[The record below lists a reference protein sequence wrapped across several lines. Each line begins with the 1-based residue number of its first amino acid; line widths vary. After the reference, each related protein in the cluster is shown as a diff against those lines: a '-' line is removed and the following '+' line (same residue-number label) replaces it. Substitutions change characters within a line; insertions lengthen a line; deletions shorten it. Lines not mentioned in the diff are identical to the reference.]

1 MKWTEI
7 SVQTSNEAVEA
18 VSNILETAGSKGVKI
33 EDAEDFKKLRA
44 GKFGEILDLADIPHV
59 ESGAAVTGYYPDSVD
74 VEKLIPK
81 IKQQVEGLTEFNL
94 NPVPAK
100 VLQKPLEETE
110 WQTAWKKYYHP
121 VRITRYLTVV
131 PDWETYQKTAD
142 EEKVLKLDPG
152 MAFGTGT
159 HPTTKLCLQAL
170 EMYIR
175 GGEELIDVGTGSGVL
190 SIAASKMGVANI
202 KAFDLDQVAVDSA
215 LENLK
220 LNPDVKNIEIK
231 PNNLLKGIQAQADI
245 IVANILAE
253 IIEPLVP
260 QAKACLKPGG
270 IFITSGIIKEKLPLI
285 LADLRKADFEIEE
298 VLQMKDWRAV
308 VAKKSTELTSTKN

>member
-7 SVQTSNEAVEA
+7 IVQTSNEAVEA
-18 VSNILETAGSKGVKI
+18 VTNILETAGSKGVKI
-33 EDAEDFKKLRA
+33 EDAEDYKKLRA
-44 GKFGEILDLADIPHV
+44 GRFGEILNLADIPHI
-59 ESGAAVTGYYPDSVD
+59 ESGASVTGYYPESIKVEDLLPQIKHQVD
-74 VEKLIPK
+74 QLKEF
-81 IKQQVEGLTEFNL
+81 GLD
-94 NPVPAK
+94 PAPAN

-142 EEKVLKLDPG
+142 EEKILKLDPG

-159 HPTTKLCLQAL
+159 HPTTQLCLQAL
-170 EMYIR
+170 EMYLR

-190 SIAASKMGVANI
+190 SIAASKMGAEKI

-215 LENLK
+215 VENLK

-231 PNNLLKGIQAQADI
+231 PNDLLEGIQAQADVV
-245 IVANILAE
+245 VANILAE

-260 QAKACLKPGG
+260 QAKRCLKPGG
-270 IFITSGIIKEKLPLI
+270 LFITSGIIKDKLNLI
-285 LADLRKADFEIEE
+285 LDDLQKDNFEIIE
-298 VLQMKDWRAV
+298 VLQMKDWRAI
-308 VAKKSTELTSTKN
+308 VAKKPAEDQ

>member
-7 SVQTSNEAVEA
+7 IVQTSNEAVEA
-18 VSNILETAGSKGVKI
+18 VTNILETAGSKGVKI
-33 EDAEDFKKLRA
+33 EDDEDYKKLRA
-44 GKFGEILDLADIPHV
+44 GRFGEILNLADIPHIK
-59 ESGAAVTGYYPDSVD
+59 SGASVTGYYPESIKVD
-74 VEKLIPK
+74 DLLPQIKHQVDQLISF
-81 IKQQVEGLTEFNL
+81 GLD
-94 NPVPAK
+94 PVPAN

-142 EEKVLKLDPG
+142 EEKILKLDPG

-159 HPTTKLCLQAL
+159 HPTTQLCLQAL
-170 EMYIR
+170 EMYLR

-190 SIAASKMGVANI
+190 SIAASKMGAGKI
-202 KAFDLDQVAVDSA
+202 RAFDLDQVAVDSA
-215 LENLK
+215 VENLK

-231 PNNLLKGIQAQADI
+231 PNDLLEGIQVQADVV
-245 IVANILAE
+245 VANILAE

-260 QAKACLKPGG
+260 QAKKCLKPGG
-270 IFITSGIIKEKLPLI
+270 LFITSGIIKDKLNLI
-285 LADLRKADFEIEE
+285 LDDLQKDNFEIIE
-298 VLQMKDWRAV
+298 VLQMKDWRAI
-308 VAKKSTELTSTKN
+308 VAKKPAEDQ